1 MKGHEKKNNSK
12 KIPNFLVTDDVCQK
26 NEGDFKKFCNAYVAC
41 H

>member
-1 MKGHEKKNNSK
+1 MKGHEKKISK
-12 KIPNFLVTDDVCQK
+12 KNLNFLVTDDVSQK